1 MENDNLKFVEF
12 GKYCESCK
20 HWTTRDSM
28 YLNPNIGEYD
38 GEKWSDKEVFEEYI
52 PCCYCLEEAAR
63 EGTEVPL
70 HWEAK

>member
-20 HWTTRDSM
+20 HNYETA
-28 YLNPNIGEYD
+28 LHNPNAGVYD
-38 GEKWSDKEVFEEYI
+38 GEKRSGILTKEEYA